1 MMWIMMRGHGRTHQT
16 INPGNQQ
23 IEDLQAGIG
32 LGMTVR
38 SKPASSQLVAGN
50 GSTQSTPCVRT

>member
-1 MMWIMMRGHGRTHQT
+1 MTWIMMRGHGRTHRT

-50 GSTQSTPCVRT
+50 GPI